1 MGTWALLA
9 TALLML
15 VNACAKPKQAPEQ
28 TLASPSASVARP
40 SMPSSL
46 SPAASYMLSLT
57 SDGCSVEVRV
67 NEVPLRRTE
76 AGRRTDYG
84 EVVDSWIWAGVNSVT
99 LEAKGQLAKGCVSL
113 EVLAV
118 PKDGD
123 QRTAPRV
130 LRTSWPAAEST
141 SEARVFEFQGPAAD
155 RCRLWRE
162 AESIQLT
169 PAAKSELSEQ
179 VRMLHRAFT
188 RRDVEA
194 LSSSTKYR
202 AEDIA
207 RCMGKEPASGIED
220 QKRFLSI
227 ITSEPDFV
235 ALPLDE
241 AGLVM
246 DVVANGKLVWLHRRD
261 DVLLLQNKLNQG
273 MDLYAAK
280 IAGRWTIVR

>member
-1 MGTWALLA
+1 
-9 TALLML
+9 
-15 VNACAKPKQAPEQ
+15 
-28 TLASPSASVARP
+28 
-40 SMPSSL
+40 
-46 SPAASYMLSLT
+46 
-57 SDGCSVEVRV
+57 
-67 NEVPLRRTE
+67 
-76 AGRRTDYG
+76 
-84 EVVDSWIWAGVNSVT
+84 
-99 LEAKGQLAKGCVSL
+99 
-113 EVLAV
+113 V

-130 LRTSWPAAEST
+130 LKANWPAADAT
-141 SEARVFEFQGPAAD
+141 SGTQTLEFHGPVAD

-162 AESIQLT
+162 AEPIELT
-169 PAAKSELSEQ
+169 PAAKSELLEQ
-179 VRMLHRAFT
+179 VRKLHGSFAG
-188 RRDVEA
+188 RDVEV

-207 RCMGKEPASGIED
+207 RCLGKEPASGIED
-220 QKRFLSI
+220 QKRFYSV

-241 AGLVM
+241 AALVM
-246 DVVANGKLVWLHRRD
+246 DVVAKGKLVWLHRRD